1 MNNAYVPCEQ
11 VTCAGEGWRGEK
23 TTSAGI
29 ATIIHNPIKENVFI
43 ISILNSICFCHI
55 YINFSQGVS
64 FVLDTSLIINTLHVN
79 V

>member
-43 ISILNSICFCHI
+43 ISLIPYVFVISTLILVKVFH
-55 YINFSQGVS
+55 
-64 FVLDTSLIINTLHVN
+64 LSLTPV
-79 V
+79 